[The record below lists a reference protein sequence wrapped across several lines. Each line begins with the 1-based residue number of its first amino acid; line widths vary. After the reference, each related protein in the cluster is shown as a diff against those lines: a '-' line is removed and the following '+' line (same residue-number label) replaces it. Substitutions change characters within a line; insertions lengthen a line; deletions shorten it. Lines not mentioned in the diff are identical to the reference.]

1 MCSNNKNEWGY
12 RIAQDRA
19 ELVSMFAMV
28 SEMQESVKSIG
39 LEFILLQ
46 FL

>member
-1 MCSNNKNEWGY
+1 MCSNNKDEWRY
-12 RIAQDRA
+12 CIAQDRA

-28 SEMQESVKSIG
+28 SEMQESVMFVG

-46 FL
+46 LL